1 MFHFSIQKVFYEVF
15 DKKNTCGEETMDFPP
30 KAEGPLK
37 GGGTPEEVEV
47 EEVAL
52 FDVPLPEPPA
62 EPPAEPPVPAEAR
75 PDPDWP
81 PTAGPLAISGACYWR
96 PPNDV
101 AGGRILQNFLS
112 EKEKDKN

>member
-1 MFHFSIQKVFYEVF
+1 MTNFSHKRLSFHFPIQKVFYEVF
-15 DKKNTCGEETMDFPP
+15 GNNNTCGDETTDFPP

-52 FDVPLPEPPA
+52 SVVPPPELP

-75 PDPDWP
+75 PDPD
-81 PTAGPLAISGACYWR
+81 
-96 PPNDV
+96 
-101 AGGRILQNFLS
+101 
-112 EKEKDKN
+112 